1 MNQMGVFSGSEG
13 SVDPNNEGQK
23 DLEKGNGPI
32 SAGFGDFRTFR
43 GRLREKESVW
53 RENGRIVPQI
63 WGHEIQ
69 ELYGLRQFFC
79 DYFEARQGLKC
90 IARQDS

>member
-32 SAGFGDFRTFR
+32 NAGFGDFRTFR

-53 RENGRIVPQI
+53 RENGRIVSRI
-63 WGHEIQ
+63 WGYKERDFC
-69 ELYGLRQFFC
+69 GLRGSVK
-79 DYFEARQGLKC
+79 Y
-90 IARQDS
+90 